1 MSRSRLPNDIVVTN
15 DVARLRASNGDTF
28 YFDAVEATR
37 VRQHHWYVGAK
48 GRLTTHVGKARGTL
62 YLSRFLTGALSD
74 ERVYHRDGNHHD
86 LRSANLE
93 VIMVKKV
100 VDARDRAK

>member
-1 MSRSRLPNDIVVTN
+1 MPRSRLPNDIEVTN
-15 DVARLRASNGDTF
+15 NVAHLRASNGDTF
-28 YFDAVEATR
+28 HFDAVEATR

-48 GRLTTHVGKARGTL
+48 GRLTTHVGKARSTV
-62 YLSRFLTGALSD
+62 YLSRFLARALPD
-74 ERVYHRDGNHHD
+74 ERVYFRNENHHD

-100 VDARDRAK
+100 VDTPNRAK

>member
-1 MSRSRLPNDIVVTN
+1 MPRSRLPNDIEVTN
-15 DVARLRASNGDTF
+15 DVACLRASNGATF

-62 YLSRFLTGALSD
+62 YLSRFLAGALSD
-74 ERVYHRDGNHHD
+74 ERVYFRNENHHD
-86 LRSANLE
+86 LRSGNLE

-100 VDARDRAK
+100 VDARDRTQ